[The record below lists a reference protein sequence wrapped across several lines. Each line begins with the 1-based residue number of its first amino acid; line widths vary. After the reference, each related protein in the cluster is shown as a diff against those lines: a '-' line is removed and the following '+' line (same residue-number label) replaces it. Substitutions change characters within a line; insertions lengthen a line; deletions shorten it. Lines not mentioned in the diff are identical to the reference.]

1 MQIPL
6 RYICTGYLQS
16 LSHPKYKQIDKCIYR
31 IYTDH
36 TMDIYKTVQE
46 CTGFQWDRYNIQ
58 KNLEKHN
65 VSPIESEQA
74 FFNRPLIVVQDVQHS
89 QDEERFYALGK
100 TDQGRRLFVAFTI
113 REKLIRVISSRGMN
127 KKERKIYEKGK
138 NEKNP

>member
-1 MQIPL
+1 MNINK
-6 RYICTGYLQS
+6 I
-16 LSHPKYKQIDKCIYR
+16 
-31 IYTDH
+31 
-36 TMDIYKTVQE
+36 VQE
-46 CTGFQWDRYNIQ
+46 CTGFQWDRYNVQ

-65 VSPIESEQA
+65 VSSVESEQA

-100 TDQGRRLFVAFTI
+100 TDQGRRLFIAFTI
-113 REKLIRVISSRGMN
+113 RKKLIRVIFSRDMN